1 MRGVTSR
8 GEVRARAVPRTMS
21 SVFVWFCVE
30 VGGVS
35 GAGAAASHLAAL
47 DPISLALLAPQV
59 ISLTTRRHCRPLTPI
74 VPLAC
79 PYYLLLCLYIIM
91 LV

>member
-1 MRGVTSR
+1 
-8 GEVRARAVPRTMS
+8 MS

-30 VGGVS
+30 VGGVG

-59 ISLTTRRHCRPLTPI
+59 IAAAAERDDTTGPFASRASCLTNTC
-74 VPLAC
+74 
-79 PYYLLLCLYIIM
+79 
-91 LV
+91 

>member
-1 MRGVTSR
+1 
-8 GEVRARAVPRTMS
+8 MS

-30 VGGVS
+30 VGGVG

-59 ISLTTRRHCRPLTPI
+59 IAAAAERDDTTGPSHPASLLFHTHDRHTFST
-74 VPLAC
+74 VSHS
-79 PYYLLLCLYIIM
+79 
-91 LV
+91 